1 MKTKNKIKIS
11 EIDKKLSELREKAAN
26 LELHWKNEKEIIAN
40 IRASKRKIDELKAQ
54 AEIIER
60 KGDDL
65 TRVAEI
71 RYDEIPQLEEEVKE
85 QESKLAQIQKG
96 GLRILKEEI
105 DAEDI
110 AKVVARWTGIPASKM
125 LESEVQ
131 KLAYAEKELNKRV
144 MGQDNAIKSI
154 ANTLRRSR
162 AGINE
167 ENKPI
172 GSFLFV
178 GPTGVGKTE
187 LAKSLAQFMF
197 NDENALIRMDMS
209 EYMEKHSVSKMI
221 GSPPGYIG
229 HEEGGQLTEKIR
241 RRPYSLIL
249 FDEVEKAHPEIFNL
263 LLQILDDGRVTDA
276 KGRIVNFKN
285 TIIIMTSNLGN
296 EVIEE
301 FSIGFSDGSD
311 AKQVKAERED
321 EMKDKIN
328 SVLREFF
335 KLEFLN
341 RINEIIVFKGLNKKV
356 LEKIVDLELAKIDKR
371 LKNKD
376 ITIKVSEKM
385 KKLLAEK
392 GYDTTFGARPLKRI
406 LQNLILD
413 ELAMNIIEGKVK
425 EGDKVMIDVS
435 GKEKV
440 MMKVR

>member
-1 MKTKNKIKIS
+1 MKNKSKIQ
-11 EIDKKLSELREKAAN
+11 EIDKQLAELREKAAN
-26 LELHWKNEKEIIAN
+26 IELHWKNEKEIISN
-40 IRASKRKIDELKAQ
+40 IRSSKRKIDELKAQ
-54 AEIIER
+54 ADIIER
-60 KGDDL
+60 KGDNL

-71 RYDEIPQLEEEVKE
+71 RYDEIPNLEEQVKE
-85 QESKLAQIQKG
+85 QEIKLAQIQDG
-96 GLRILKEEI
+96 GMRILKEEI
-105 DAEDI
+105 EEEDI

-125 LESEVQ
+125 LESEIK
-131 KLAYAEKELNKRV
+131 KLARAEVVLNKRV
-144 MGQDNAIKSI
+144 LGQDNAIKSI
-154 ANTLRRSR
+154 ANALRRSR
-162 AGINE
+162 AGISE

-197 NDENALIRMDMS
+197 NDDNALIRMDMS

-241 RRPYSLIL
+241 RRPYSVIL

-301 FSIGFSDGSD
+301 YSIGFSDGSD
-311 AKQVKAERED
+311 KEQVKIERED
-321 EMKDKIN
+321 EMKEKIN
-328 SVLREFF
+328 SVLKDFF

-341 RINEIIVFKGLNKKV
+341 RIDEIIVFKALNENV
-356 LEKIVDLELAKIDKR
+356 LEQIVDLELIKIGKR

-376 ITIKVSEKM
+376 INIKISEKM
-385 KKLLAEK
+385 KKLLASK
-392 GYDTTFGARPLKRI
+392 GYDITFGARPLKRI
-406 LQNLILD
+406 MQNLILD
-413 ELAMNIIEGKVK
+413 ELAMKIIEGKVK
-425 EGDKVMIDVS
+425 EGDKIMIDV
-435 GKEKV
+435 GQREKV
-440 MMKVR
+440 MMRVR